1 MALAACRECGKKI
14 STEARSCIGCGAP
27 NPTSKSKKISK
38 DTSAFT
44 FIEKVK
50 YYLNGHYS
58 LAFSFWVVGVLMQI
72 AVSSPFLYF
81 FINGVDDVSNFTA
94 FALIAYAIFLY
105 VYNVGVIVGQWRS
118 AGFYIQENKISF
130 WGYVVRILN
139 ILTAL
144 SLVVQF
150 FKLFSN

>member
-14 STEARSCIGCGAP
+14 STEAISCIGCGAH

-38 DTSAFT
+38 DTSALI

-58 LAFSFWVVGVLMQI
+58 LTFSFWVVGFLIQI
-72 AVSSPFLYF
+72 VVSSPFLYF

-94 FALIAYAIFLY
+94 FVLIAYAIFLY
-105 VYNVGVIVGQWRS
+105 V
-118 AGFYIQENKISF
+118 
-130 WGYVVRILN
+130 
-139 ILTAL
+139 
-144 SLVVQF
+144 
-150 FKLFSN
+150 